1 MKAAEAYPNC
11 MSDELIDLQS
21 RIAHLE
27 RVNDELSDVLAD
39 VTKRLVKAESQLA
52 ALMDLAKD
60 ASEDGGQ
67 ITFGERPPHY

>member
-1 MKAAEAYPNC
+1 MIAYDAYPIC

>member
-1 MKAAEAYPNC
+1 MHAYPIC

-27 RVNDELSDVLAD
+27 RVNEELSDILAD
-39 VTKRLVKAESQLA
+39 VTKRLVSAENKVA

-60 ASEDGGQ
+60 ADQQGGQ
-67 ITFGERPPHY
+67 ITFGEKPPHY

>member
-1 MKAAEAYPNC
+1 
-11 MSDELIDLQS
+11 MSDELIELQS

-27 RVNDELSDVLAD
+27 RVNEELSDVLAD
-39 VTKRLVKAESQLA
+39 VTKRLVKAEAQVA

-67 ITFGERPPHY
+67 ITFGEKPPHY

>member
-1 MKAAEAYPNC
+1 MTAEAYPIC
-11 MSDELIDLQS
+11 MSEELIELQT

-27 RVNDELSDVLAD
+27 RVNEELSDVLAD
-39 VTKRLVKAESQLA
+39 VTKRLTKAEAQLA

-60 ASEDGGQ
+60 AGEDGGQ